1 MDKVFFIGIII
12 GYIIG
17 HSNSRN
23 NMVDVKPIQPRIYE
37 TDTTTSVNGWYGEEF
52 SFEIVSDRQ

>member
-1 MDKVFFIGIII
+1 MELNAKKQIIKYIYFIFIGIII

-37 TDTTTSVNGWYGEEF
+37 TDTTTS
-52 SFEIVSDRQ
+52 